1 MNDSKTAFKS
11 REQLVK
17 FLGIFSPHISKPTEK
32 FVGEMLFGIQ
42 ASQDT
47 LLSEIGRSL
56 REDIKLKKTEERLC
70 RHLAKAGLDEKL
82 HLGRQLKLGV
92 LAEHIAKVSKRMFDV
107 PEFFYYAIA
116 DGLKWLFVSH
126 GKWRGPGERFDGKGD
141 LQMELEF
148 ADG

>member
-56 REDIKLKKTEERLC
+56 HEDIKLKKTEERLC

-82 HLGRQLKLGV
+82 HLGIV
-92 LAEHIAKVSKRMFDV
+92 EDAKRF
-107 PEFFYYAIA
+107 I
-116 DGLKWLFVSH
+116 
-126 GKWRGPGERFDGKGD
+126 GERTIISIDPTDIQKDYAEKMPYLDKVWVIRFSGASEWSWVKN
-141 LQMELEF
+141 LS
-148 ADG
+148 

>member
-56 REDIKLKKTEERLC
+56 REDIKLKKECSAISSTGFPDSLC
-70 RHLAKAGLDEKL
+70 VEPCEAA
-82 HLGRQLKLGV
+82 
-92 LAEHIAKVSKRMFDV
+92 
-107 PEFFYYAIA
+107 
-116 DGLKWLFVSH
+116 
-126 GKWRGPGERFDGKGD
+126 
-141 LQMELEF
+141 
-148 ADG
+148 

>member
-56 REDIKLKKTEERLC
+56 HEDIKLKKTKERLC
-70 RHLAKAGLDEKL
+70 RHLAKAGLDEKT
-82 HLGRQLKLGV
+82 HLGIV
-92 LAEHIAKVSKRMFDV
+92 EDAKRF
-107 PEFFYYAIA
+107 I
-116 DGLKWLFVSH
+116 
-126 GKWRGPGERFDGKGD
+126 GERTIISIDPTDIQKDYAEKMPYLDCGCGR
-141 LQMELEF
+141 
-148 ADG
+148 